1 LAGVKK
7 LLTVQA
13 FMPFEGRLLPSEAPV
28 QALDK
33 DVYGTLSVP
42 QQINKVADDAKGS
55 ATYTGF
61 LALTDQNVFSG
72 VAGIE
77 PLTIGIAKGDGEVN
91 WLSAFYAIEW
101 TVFAG
106 FAVFMWWRLLADAYK
121 KQQAALLA
129 E

>member
-1 LAGVKK
+1 
-7 LLTVQA
+7 
-13 FMPFEGRLLPSEAPV
+13 MPQLINNDLDEGS
-28 QALDK
+28 K
-33 DVYGTLSVP
+33 
-42 QQINKVADDAKGS
+42 S

-61 LALTDQNVFSG
+61 LALTDQNMFAQIDG
-72 VAGIE
+72 VQE
-77 PLTIGIAKGDGEVN
+77 LTIGMPKTDSEVN

>member
-1 LAGVKK
+1 
-7 LLTVQA
+7 
-13 FMPFEGRLLPSEAPV
+13 MPQSDS
-28 QALDK
+28 Q
-33 DVYGTLSVP
+33 
-42 QQINKVADDAKGS
+42 
-55 ATYTGF
+55 
-61 LALTDQNVFSG
+61 
-72 VAGIE
+72 
-77 PLTIGIAKGDGEVN
+77 VN

>member
-1 LAGVKK
+1 
-7 LLTVQA
+7 
-13 FMPFEGRLLPSEAPV
+13 MPFEGRLLPSEAPV
-28 QALDK
+28 QALDE

-42 QQINKVADDAKGS
+42 QQINKISDEAKDS

-61 LALTDQNVFSG
+61 LALTDQSALSEVEG
-72 VAGIE
+72 VE
-77 PLTIGIAKGDGEVN
+77 RLTIGIAKGDGEVN